1 MDPSVISGL
10 AALAGAAIGGL
21 TSDVAA
27 WFTQRTMVQAQWVSG
42 QALRRQ
48 DLYRSFIEVAARC
61 YIHALQHDDPD
72 ISGLVD
78 LYADISRMRVV
89 SSSEVIESA
98 ERIAQKVL
106 DTYSEPDKSFGELRG
121 MVKDHAIDLL
131 HDFSQTC
138 RMEQDFAVGRVGKYA
153 SSIPLKRDG
162 RGATIKT

>member
-1 MDPSVISGL
+1 
-10 AALAGAAIGGL
+10 
-21 TSDVAA
+21 
-27 WFTQRTMVQAQWVSG
+27 
-42 QALRRQ
+42 
-48 DLYRSFIEVAARC
+48 
-61 YIHALQHDDPD
+61 
-72 ISGLVD
+72 
-78 LYADISRMRVV
+78 MRVV

-98 ERIAQKVL
+98 ERIAQKIL

-138 RMEQDFAVGRVGKYA
+138 RMEQDFAIGRVGKYA